1 MTLVSK
7 QIIFKEDAKSEI
19 DGVQVDLKNED
30 DELDELNKDL
40 EKL

>member
-1 MTLVSK
+1 MTLVNR

-19 DGVQVDLKNED
+19 DDVQDED
-30 DELDELNKDL
+30 NELDELNKDL

>member
-19 DGVQVDLKNED
+19 DDVQVDLKDED
-30 DELDELNKDL
+30 AELDELNKDL

>member
-7 QIIFKEDAKSEI
+7 QIIFKEDAISEI
-19 DGVQVDLKNED
+19 DDDQVDLNDED
-30 DELDELNKDL
+30 NELDELNKDL